1 MSKLSKAIL
10 KTFFETGDFPT
21 QGQFAAFI
29 DSSLNLLDDRKLL
42 GLKVY
47 SPTTGYEIGD
57 TAIYNSAV
65 YIAIA
70 PATGTFDT
78 AKWQQLTFSVGG
90 YTSQAGIT
98 AYAGGGQSQA
108 FQLTSEYN
116 KLDTVATAGDSV
128 KVSQASANKRHVIVN
143 NGANDCAVF
152 PVASENFEG
161 LPANAAVSLS
171 AGMSMEVFCFTNGTW
186 VIID

>member
-1 MSKLSKAIL
+1 MAVLPKAIL

-21 QGQFAAFI
+21 QAQFAAFI
-29 DSSLNLLDDRKLL
+29 DSCLNLAEQRNLL

-47 SPTTGYEIGD
+47 APSTVYDIGD
-57 TAIYNSAV
+57 TAIYNGAV

-70 PATGTFDT
+70 SATGTFDNS
-78 AKWQQLTFSVGG
+78 KWQQLTFSVGG

-98 AYAGGGQSQA
+98 AFAGGGQTSA

-116 KLDTVATAGDSV
+116 KVDTVATSGDSV
-128 KVSQASANKRHVIVN
+128 KAASASGNKRQVIIN
-143 NGANDCAVF
+143 NGANDCDVF
-152 PVASENFEG
+152 PAATENFDG
-161 LPANAAVSLS
+161 LAADTAVNLA
-171 AGMSMEVFCFTNGTW
+171 AGMSMEIFCFTNGTW